1 MASASREEV
10 ALPNAQDVESGKLA
24 FVIRRTVAPSRCA
37 QLIAAAEDTGFV
49 SDDAYFVPPSGEY
62 VQNCSRALV
71 SSEDLAAELFVAV
84 RHMLPSHTDGGD
96 DSETAT
102 EGTASCCGLSEQ
114 LRFLRYDCGDAFA
127 AHRDGP
133 SHWADGSRSHY
144 SLILYLN
151 TVGEDYEGGRTR
163 FLCDGGGR
171 DGGASS
177 SSSSSGS
184 SVVHQQAGDVLVF
197 SHELLHDSTPVLRG
211 RKYVLRTDVM
221 YSQHAPHPQQSL
233 LTPSEAALLVPVPEK
248 EGAAPP
254 QPRML
259 GGPPSCILPDLFLG
273 DHGASVGYAV
283 LVQLGITHVLNV
295 KGGHRVPP
303 PPYREQLAITS
314 VPLSDFGDDD
324 LKSRL
329 PECFAVLEACRAAG
343 GRCLVH
349 CSQGVNRSASV
360 VLAWL
365 MSSARTRWSLAEA
378 WSHVKSRRSVVS
390 PHHLYFAQL
399 QAIECDVHR
408 RPSPSLSLE
417 QSGIFVPPGIT
428 DEAALRAAAAAAPI
442 DE

>member
-1 MASASREEV
+1 MASGEAV
-10 ALPNAQDVESGKLA
+10 ALPNAHDMESGKLA
-24 FVIRRTVAPSRCA
+24 FVIRRALPPSRCA
-37 QLIAAAEDTGFV
+37 QLIAAAEDKGFV

-62 VQNCSRALV
+62 IQNCSRALV
-71 SSEDLAAELFVAV
+71 SSEELAAELFVAV
-84 RHMLPSHTDGGD
+84 RHMLPSR
-96 DSETAT
+96 
-102 EGTASCCGLSEQ
+102 ASCCGLSEQ
-114 LRFLRYDCGDAFA
+114 LRFLRYDCGDVFA

-133 SHWADGSRSHY
+133 SNWADGSRSHY

-151 TVGEDYEGGRTR
+151 TAGDDYEGGHTR
-163 FLCDGGGR
+163 FLPDCGGR
-171 DGGASS
+171 DDIASS

-184 SVVHQQAGDVLVF
+184 SVVNQLAGDVLVF
-197 SHELLHDSTPVLRG
+197 SHELLHESTPVLRG

-221 YSQHAPHPQQSL
+221 YSQHALHPQQSL

-248 EGAAPP
+248 EGTAPP

-259 GGPPSCILPDLFLG
+259 SAPPSCILPDLFLG

-378 WSHVKSRRSVVS
+378 WSHVKSRRLVVS

-399 QAIECDVHR
+399 QAIECDLHR
-408 RPSPSLSLE
+408 RRSPSLSVE
-417 QSGIFVPPGIT
+417 QSGIFVPPGVA
-428 DEAALRAAAAAAPI
+428 DEAALRNAAAAAPI